1 MSACEIEKI
10 ERETS
15 VYNRSMCSMGILPL
29 LFILLLQI
37 VRVSE
42 CVCVCE
48 RERKRER
55 ECVNV
60 KQAKLRHAAS
70 SQAGM

>member
-1 MSACEIEKI
+1 MRVSACEIEKI

-42 CVCVCE
+42 CVCACVRS
-48 RERKRER
+48 REK
-55 ECVNV
+55 
-60 KQAKLRHAAS
+60 
-70 SQAGM
+70 